1 MNQNGIS
8 PTPCRPLSCVIFR
21 KQSTALG
28 TAHKGPMAEA
38 ELGHIFRQPVAPK
51 KAKIGSEMAPLS
63 AVTTEARQAT

>member
-1 MNQNGIS
+1 
-8 PTPCRPLSCVIFR
+8 
-21 KQSTALG
+21 
-28 TAHKGPMAEA
+28 MAEA